1 MRVFGGDT
9 VFREAIA
16 TGETV
21 EQAIQNACSEL
32 GIESCGDNFEIIEMP
47 AKKTL
52 GIFGGNPAK
61 VRVFV
66 KENPAQAAADYLLNV
81 LTQMGNENVTIDIQE
96 EEGGAML
103 CVSGGDMG
111 YMIGHRGET
120 LDALQYLS
128 GLIANQLEDSYY
140 RITIDIG
147 NYREKRRETLTV
159 LGTKM
164 ANKALKT
171 GRNYALEPMNPYER
185 RIIHAAVQGVEGA
198 KSWSEGEDLNRHII
212 IGPEGGERVF
222 PKKRNY
228 HKGKNSYEKKQ
239 KSDNTTPRYD

>member
-1 MRVFGGDT
+1 M
-9 VFREAIA
+9 FREAIA

-47 AKKTL
+47 TKKTL

-66 KENPAQAAADYLLNV
+66 KESPAQAAADYLLNV
-81 LTQMGNENVTIDIQE
+81 LEQMGNEHVTVDIQE

-120 LDALQYLS
+120 LDALQYLTS
-128 GLIANQLEDSYY
+128 LFVNKESEAFIKVKLDTE
-140 RITIDIG
+140 
-147 NYREKRRETLTV
+147 NYRERRQETLEK
-159 LGTKM
+159 LALSI
-164 ANKALKT
+164 ANKVKKT
-171 GRNYALEPMNPYER
+171 KKPVHLEPMNPNER
-185 RIIHAAVQGVEGA
+185 RIIHSALQRDPKIVTKSQG
-198 KSWSEGEDLNRHII
+198 KDPYR
-212 IGPEGGERVF
+212 RVVVML
-222 PKKRNY
+222 KK
-228 HKGKNSYEKKQ
+228 
-239 KSDNTTPRYD
+239 

>member
-1 MRVFGGDT
+1 M
-9 VFREAIA
+9 FREAIA

-47 AKKTL
+47 TKKTL

-66 KENPAQAAADYLLNV
+66 KESPAQAAADYLLNV
-81 LTQMGNENVTIDIQE
+81 LEQMGNENVTVTIQE

-120 LDALQYLS
+120 LDALQYLTS
-128 GLIANQLEDSYY
+128 LFVNKESEAFIKVKLDTE
-140 RITIDIG
+140 
-147 NYREKRRETLTV
+147 NYRERRQETLEK
-159 LGTKM
+159 LALSI
-164 ANKALKT
+164 ANKVKKT
-171 GRNYALEPMNPYER
+171 KKPVHLEPMNPNER
-185 RIIHAAVQGVEGA
+185 RIIHSALQRDPKIVTKSQG
-198 KSWSEGEDLNRHII
+198 KDPYR
-212 IGPEGGERVF
+212 RVVVML
-222 PKKRNY
+222 KK
-228 HKGKNSYEKKQ
+228 
-239 KSDNTTPRYD
+239 

>member
-1 MRVFGGDT
+1 MLK
-9 VFREAIA
+9 EAIA

-21 EQAIQNACSEL
+21 GQAIEHACAQL

-47 AKKTL
+47 TKKTL
-52 GIFGGNPAK
+52 GLFGGSPAK
-61 VRVFV
+61 VKVFV
-66 KENPAQAAADYLLNV
+66 KTNPAQAAADYLLAV
-81 LTQMGNENVTIDIQE
+81 LKKMGNEDVSIDIKE
-96 EEGGAML
+96 EEDGAML
-103 CVSGGDMG
+103 CISGGDMG

-128 GLIANQLEDSYY
+128 GLIANQLDDSYY

-164 ANKALKT
+164 ANKAVKT
-171 GRNYALEPMNPYER
+171 GRNCALEPMNPYER

-198 KSWSEGEDLNRHII
+198 KSWSEGEDMNRHIM
-212 IGPEGGERVF
+212 IGPEGGERIYRKKPYNQNHAGRKDQY
-222 PKKRNY
+222 PKRQRY
-228 HKGKNSYEKKQ
+228 
-239 KSDNTTPRYD
+239 DRNTTKNN

>member
-47 AKKTL
+47 TKKTL

-66 KENPAQAAADYLLNV
+66 KESPAQAAADYLLNV
-81 LTQMGNENVTIDIQE
+81 LEQMGNEHVTVDIQE

-128 GLIANQLEDSYY
+128 GLIAVSYTHLDVY
-140 RITIDIG
+140 KRQIIQFIHLKYHSYTLFFSAKWKKIFEKYKRWYFLYDLCTI
-147 NYREKRRETLTV
+147 
-159 LGTKM
+159 
-164 ANKALKT
+164 
-171 GRNYALEPMNPYER
+171 
-185 RIIHAAVQGVEGA
+185 
-198 KSWSEGEDLNRHII
+198 
-212 IGPEGGERVF
+212 
-222 PKKRNY
+222 
-228 HKGKNSYEKKQ
+228 
-239 KSDNTTPRYD
+239 

>member
-1 MRVFGGDT
+1 M
-9 VFREAIA
+9 FREAIA

-47 AKKTL
+47 TKKTL

-66 KENPAQAAADYLLNV
+66 KESPAQAAADYLLNI
-81 LTQMGNENVTIDIQE
+81 LEQMGNENVTVTIQE

-164 ANKALKT
+164 ANKAVKT

-222 PKKRNY
+222 PKKRY
-228 HKGKNSYEKKQ
+228 HNKGKN
-239 KSDNTTPRYD
+239 P

>member
-1 MRVFGGDT
+1 MLK
-9 VFREAIA
+9 EAIA

-21 EQAIQNACSEL
+21 EQAIQNACTQL
-32 GIESCGDNFEIIEMP
+32 GIESCGENFEILEMP
-47 AKKTL
+47 TKKTL

-66 KENPAQAAADYLLNV
+66 KESPAQAAADYLRDILEK
-81 LTQMGNENVTIDIQE
+81 MGNENVTVDIQE
-96 EEGGAML
+96 EEDGAML

-128 GLIANQLEDSYY
+128 GLIANQLKDSYY
-140 RITIDIG
+140 RITVDIG

-185 RIIHAAVQGVEGA
+185 RIIHAAVQQVEGV
-198 KSWSEGEDLNRHII
+198 KSWSEGEHINRHIL
-212 IGPEGGERVF
+212 IGPESGERVSS
-222 PKKRNY
+222 KKHY
-228 HKGKNSYEKKQ
+228 HGKGKAPYGKSSCEKKQ
-239 KSDNTTPRYD
+239 KYDSTASGRD